1 MAYLEL
7 HRNGTHFID
16 YPLRGQRILIGRSD
30 TCDILIP
37 LANVSRTHA
46 IISLENERWW
56 VVDRCSHGTM
66 INGEYIDSK
75 RNLSFDDNIQMG
87 EFSIFFRKSGG
98 SMPSTTDKGFRLNQP
113 VETLVS
119 FSDELA
125 VERLYVSVVKGKKK
139 LPFLIQRSKT
149 TIGAT
154 GSDFEIED
162 DKLLA
167 DHIVINVSR
176 GRAMVS
182 PGEGAGFLNGTRIIS
197 TTPINTG
204 EEISIGDSVITI
216 SSAVNID
223 DEQIDSFGSMVTVGG
238 DMKRKFGALK
248 KMAAHSAPVLLM
260 GETGTGKELAAFGL
274 HKEGP
279 RKAGPFIAINCSAI
293 AKDLFESE
301 LFGHEKGAF
310 TGATSQKDGAFQNA
324 DQGTLFLDELG
335 ELPLEAQAK
344 LLRVLESGEVR
355 RVGSTSTSFP
365 DVRVVAATNK
375 DLTEEVASG
384 RFRQDL
390 FFRLAVLGVELPP
403 LRERLED
410 LPVITDAIS
419 KKISP
424 KITVSD
430 GALAILAAHSFPG
443 NFRELRNIITRAFVL
458 HGPLIM
464 GTNLTFNL
472 KGNPSSKRFDTQ
484 REKIDVAEAAL
495 LRDLH
500 KKYRGNHSAIAREL
514 GMARSTI
521 SYKIKR
527 YDIQ

>member
-37 LANVSRTHA
+37 LTNVSRTHA
-46 IISLENERWW
+46 IISLESERWW
-56 VVDRCSHGTM
+56 ITDRSSHGTM
-66 INGEYIDSK
+66 INGAFIEK
-75 RNLSFDDNIQMG
+75 KQNLSFDDNIQMG
-87 EFSIFFRKSGG
+87 EFSLFFRKSGG

-119 FSDELA
+119 FADELA
-125 VERLYVSVVKGKKK
+125 VERLFISVNKGKKT
-139 LPFLIQRSKT
+139 LPFSIERSKT
-149 TIGAT
+149 TIGAE
-154 GSDFEIED
+154 GSDFVIND
-162 DKLLA
+162 AKLVT
-167 DHIVINVSR
+167 DHVIVNVSR
-176 GRAMVS
+176 GRAMIS
-182 PGEGAGFLNGTRIIS
+182 PGAGASFLNGTRIIS
-197 TTPINTG
+197 TTPLNSG
-204 EEISIGDSVITI
+204 EEISVGDSTFII

-223 DEQIDSFGSMVTVGG
+223 DELVDSFGSMVTVSD

-248 KMAAHSAPVLLM
+248 KMAAHNAPVLLM

-274 HKEGP
+274 HTEGP
-279 RKAGPFIAINCSAI
+279 RKRGPFVAINCSAI

-310 TGATSQKDGAFQNA
+310 TGATSQKNGAFQNA
-324 DQGTLFLDELG
+324 DRGTLFLDELG
-335 ELPLEAQAK
+335 ELPLDAQAK

-375 DLTEEVASG
+375 DLTEEVATG

-410 LPVITDAIS
+410 LPVITDAIAN
-419 KKISP
+419 KISA
-424 KITVSD
+424 KITLSE

-458 HGPLIM
+458 HGPLIV
-464 GTNLTFNL
+464 GPNLTFNL

-500 KKYRGNHSAIAREL
+500 KRYRGNHSAIAREL